1 MSDARAKLS
10 SPPVRRAQ
18 ALRNRRI
25 VVMALVLAL
34 GLAVIIAWIDGGERA
49 VRPIVEDIAIPAAVD
64 KERG

>member
-10 SPPVRRAQ
+10 SPRVRRAQ

-25 VVMALVLAL
+25 VVTALVMVL
-34 GLAVIIAWIDGGERA
+34 GLAVIVAWIDGGERA
-49 VRPIVEDIAIPAAVD
+49 VRPIVEDIAMPAAVD